1 MASNTK
7 GLKVHPLKSDR
18 WRDFEALFGERG
30 ACGGCWCAYWRL
42 SRTEFHKRK
51 GDGNRRM
58 MKGLVKKGI
67 PVGLLA
73 YDGKIPVGWC
83 SVSPREQ
90 FPILNR
96 SRVLSKLDDQPV
108 WSIVCFFIHKDYRNR
123 GVSIQLLKA
132 VTDYVKKQGGKI
144 VEGYPIDPRDRKYP
158 TTFAWTGFVSA
169 FKKAG
174 FQETARRSS
183 TRPIMRYYL

>member
-1 MASNTK
+1 MATKILPLNT
-7 GLKVHPLKSDR
+7 GA
-18 WRDFEALFGERG
+18 WRDFETLFGERG
-30 ACGGCWCAYWRL
+30 ACGGCWCLYWRL
-42 SRTEFHKRK
+42 SRTEFEKRK
-51 GDGNRRM
+51 GDGNRRT

-67 PVGLLA
+67 PLGLLA

-83 SVSPREQ
+83 SVSPREE
-90 FPILNR
+90 FPTLNR

-108 WSIVCFFIHKDYRNR
+108 WSIVCFFIHKDYRKR

-144 VEGYPIDPRDRKYP
+144 VEGYPIDPPAAKYP

-169 FKKAG
+169 FRKAG
-174 FQETARRSS
+174 FQEAARRSP
-183 TRPIMRYYL
+183 TRPIMRFYL